1 MTPARLDMTD
11 RLSSGLVLAG
21 LFLMGWAS
29 LIFKEGYTWPP
40 VLFFLAGLLSV
51 RAWRTYGREAAALL
65 PLAIYGLFSALNL
78 VYHQGLSKEI
88 WGYLSYAAA
97 WPIYIAV
104 RKTAPPPSVLF
115 MGAAAG
121 ALCAFSWSLWQK
133 VVLGVE
139 RASGHIYVIQYGN
152 LGLLLGVISII
163 GLLYLQK
170 AEARRWQVVILI
182 AGGLAGLGVSLL
194 SGSRGGWVGL
204 PVIFWILWRAF
215 KPFMSSNMQRML
227 LLALALLM
235 TSVLAIPQ
243 TNVAARLQAMVSD
256 VHGFMTGGGAGTSVG
271 DRLHYWQRAPAW
283 IAEAPLMGRSQAEFQ
298 QRRSQDFVS
307 GKLQASQRFGHMH
320 NDFLELGVKR
330 GIFAMA
336 IYVWCMLTAL
346 YAFKV
351 GILVLDIQ
359 ARALALTGLCFVFMA
374 IDFGLSD
381 VYIEHR
387 ATRYVFFS
395 WLPVIYALYMN
406 SLRTQPSVESRP

>member
-1 MTPARLDMTD
+1 MTD
-11 RLSSGLVLAG
+11 RLSGGLVLAG

-65 PLAIYGLFSALNL
+65 FPLAIYGLFSALNL
-78 VYHQGLSKEI
+78 VYHQGLSKEV

-104 RKTAPPPSVLF
+104 RKTFPSPSVLF

-133 VVLGVE
+133 VALGVE
-139 RASGHIYVIQYGN
+139 RASGHIDVIQYGN

-163 GLLYLQK
+163 GLLYLQRS
-170 AEARRWQVVILI
+170 EARRWHVIILI

-194 SGSRGGWVGL
+194 SGARGGWVGL
-204 PVIFWILWRAF
+204 PIIFWILWRAF
-215 KPFMSSNMQRML
+215 KPLMSSSMRRML
-227 LLALALLM
+227 LLLLVLLM
-235 TSVLAIPQ
+235 TTVLAIPQ
-243 TNVAARLQAMVSD
+243 TNVYARLQAMVSD

-271 DRLHYWQRAPAW
+271 DRLYYWQRAPVW

-298 QRRSQDFVS
+298 RRLDYDSAS
-307 GKLQASQRFGHMH
+307 GDLQAGQRLGHLH
-320 NDFLELGVKR
+320 NDFLELGVRR

-346 YAFKV
+346 HAFKT
-351 GILVLDIQ
+351 DIVAPNIQ
-359 ARALALTGLCFVFMA
+359 TRALALTGACFVFMA

-381 VYIEHR
+381 VYLEHR
-387 ATRYVFFS
+387 ATRYIFFC

-406 SLRTQPSVESRP
+406 SLRTQRLFESGS